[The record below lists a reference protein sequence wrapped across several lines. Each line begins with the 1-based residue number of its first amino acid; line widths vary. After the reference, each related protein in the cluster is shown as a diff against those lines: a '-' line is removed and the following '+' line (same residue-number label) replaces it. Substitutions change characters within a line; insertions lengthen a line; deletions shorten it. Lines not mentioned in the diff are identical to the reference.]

1 MNFNTSR
8 LESLPWGCWGLQA
21 PTWRLRPRSKCTFE
35 RFASWFWWRWRKWVW
50 KTSLAERGSCCGQ
63 ASSNTPA
70 NKGEGRAN
78 ANGTPPYGSLEAPD
92 GELLRQQLRYP
103 SAAARRRQAYPSKDI
118 LTREAVRQRYYRFTL
133 FCESRGTS
141 ICICLAKNI
150 VSLCVQTI
158 LTHNA

>member
-1 MNFNTSR
+1 M
-8 LESLPWGCWGLQA
+8 
-21 PTWRLRPRSKCTFE
+21 
-35 RFASWFWWRWRKWVW
+35 W
-50 KTSLAERGSCCGQ
+50 KTSLAERGTCCGK

-78 ANGTPPYGSLEAPD
+78 ASGTPPYDEILEAPD
-92 GELLRQQLRYP
+92 GELPRQQLRYP
-103 SAAARRRQAYPSKDI
+103 SAAARRRHAYPSKDN
-118 LTREAVRQRYYRFTL
+118 LTREAVRQRYYRFQL

-158 LTHNA
+158 LTHNAKAESPGANEGCGGGAVSTTILFLGS

>member
-1 MNFNTSR
+1 M
-8 LESLPWGCWGLQA
+8 
-21 PTWRLRPRSKCTFE
+21 
-35 RFASWFWWRWRKWVW
+35 W

-92 GELLRQQLRYP
+92 GELPRQQLRYP
-103 SAAARRRQAYPSKDI
+103 SAAARRRHAYPSKDI
-118 LTREAVRQRYYRFTL
+118 LTREAVRQRYYRFQL

-150 VSLCVQTI
+150 VSLCVQTV
-158 LTHNA
+158 LTHSRIDIDVAASRLSRGSRIAFL